1 MYILLALF
9 FYRETK
15 GLSLEESA
23 LVYDFSKRTARALLA
38 EVFRSDAED
47 KPETK
52 HVEMVEMDEKP
63 VCRVEGQIREMSAR

>member
-1 MYILLALF
+1 MFYICLALF

-23 LVYDFSKRTARALLA
+23 LIYDFDKKTARAQLA
-38 EVFRSDAED
+38 EVFRSDPED

-52 HVEMVEMDEKP
+52 HVEEVDEKHEEH
-63 VCRVEGQIREMSAR
+63 VEIR